1 MTQVSGPERL
11 FTTREFD
18 QWWENRGQAKA
29 VQTALDLDGIRAV
42 AWDAWRTG
50 REQLSEATAERR
62 LQPSRA

>member
-1 MTQVSGPERL
+1 MTQASGRERL

-18 QWWENRGQAKA
+18 QWWDNRGRAQA
-29 VQTALDLDGIRAV
+29 VPTALDPDGVRAV

-50 REQLSEATAERR
+50 REQLSGATAERR